1 MFRTANA
8 VLKTLC
14 NLRLLRGSYLA
25 EYSTKATKMVYGHEM
40 MRDGVTRKLI
50 LDRLR
55 SEGYYVEVH
64 GTLDFLSRRQ
74 GPRVVCLDRTA
85 HYGDVTLAAFY
96 QREHIFTISL
106 HGSVKTLYPWAGFE
120 DEIN

>member
-1 MFRTANA
+1 M
-8 VLKTLC
+8 VC
-14 NLRLLRGSYLA
+14 GS
-25 EYSTKATKMVYGHEM
+25 EM
-40 MRDGVTRKLI
+40 MGDGITRKLI

-55 SEGYYVEVH
+55 SEGYYVKVI
-64 GTLDFLSRRQ
+64 GTLNLLSHRQ
-74 GPRVVCLDRTA
+74 GPGGVCLDRTA